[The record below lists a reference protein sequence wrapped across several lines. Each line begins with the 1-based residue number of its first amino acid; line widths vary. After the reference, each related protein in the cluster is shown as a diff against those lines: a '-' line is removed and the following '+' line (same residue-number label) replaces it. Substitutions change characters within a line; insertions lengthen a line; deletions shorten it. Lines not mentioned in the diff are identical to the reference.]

1 MGGTMFQPSARVFQE
16 VLHRV
21 LDAAK
26 FPKVQ
31 RNGKERPY
39 MRFHD
44 LRHTFA
50 SHWVA
55 RGGDLFKLQK
65 ILGHQSV
72 QMTMR
77 YAHLA
82 PDAFND
88 DYGRL
93 GTEIAAGD
101 AVVVELNRGTA

>member
-1 MGGTMFQPSARVFQE
+1 
-16 VLHRV
+16 
-21 LDAAK
+21 
-26 FPKVQ
+26 
-31 RNGKERPY
+31 

-50 SHWVA
+50 SQWVLK
-55 RGGDLFKLQK
+55 GGDLFKLQK

-82 PDAFND
+82 PDAFRE
-88 DYGRL
+88 DYQRL
-93 GTEIAAGD
+93 NGASVGATPRMKSGPISAGTQCAR
-101 AVVVELNRGTA
+101 LNFLRGLEKA